1 MKKLKNEQGV
11 TILMALLLVLTAA
24 VVSAV
29 ILSAAL
35 SAARRVNG
43 DRTAQ
48 QNYLAVSSAAELV
61 RDSIDQMRYTET
73 TKTTYKWD
81 EATQGYVESERSTT
95 YSLKDA
101 RELNSGRTSMMSEW
115 LLDGARNGGCTDT
128 ITITLPDE
136 ALPSVKASFSM
147 TGRGEGNQGYDIRIA
162 FSLADAGDANDC
174 RMTLR
179 LSGSVSE
186 STDVYANT
194 AGWSRIDELTITWGN
209 LTKITKGAE
218 GNA

>member
-35 SAARRVNG
+35 SAARRVNS

-61 RDSIDQMRYTET
+61 RDSIDKMWYTET
-73 TKTTYKWD
+73 TTTTYEWD
-81 EATQGYVESERSTT
+81 EESEGYVQAGSSSTEKLPT
-95 YSLKDA
+95 GLMGD
-101 RELNSGRTSMMSEW
+101 W
-115 LLDGARNGGCTDT
+115 LTDGARNNGCTDT
-128 ITITLPDE
+128 ITIKLQDETLP
-136 ALPSVKASFSM
+136 PVKASFSM
-147 TGRGEGNQGYDIRIA
+147 TGRREGNWGYDIQIA
-162 FSLADAGDANDC
+162 FSLTDAGDADDC

-179 LSGSVSE
+179 LSGRVIVE
-186 STDVYANT
+186 STDVYVNPT
-194 AGWSRIDELTITWGN
+194 GESRTDKLTITWGN
-209 LTKITKGAE
+209 PKITKGVE

>member
-61 RDSIDQMRYTET
+61 RDSIDQMRRA
-73 TKTTYKWD
+73 KAMYKP
-81 EATQGYVESERSTT
+81 AAPPQRS
-95 YSLKDA
+95 
-101 RELNSGRTSMMSEW
+101 
-115 LLDGARNGGCTDT
+115 
-128 ITITLPDE
+128 
-136 ALPSVKASFSM
+136 
-147 TGRGEGNQGYDIRIA
+147 
-162 FSLADAGDANDC
+162 C
-174 RMTLR
+174 RP
-179 LSGSVSE
+179 
-186 STDVYANT
+186 A
-194 AGWSRIDELTITWGN
+194 
-209 LTKITKGAE
+209 
-218 GNA
+218 

>member
-61 RDSIDQMRYTET
+61 RDSIDQMQY
-73 TKTTYKWD
+73 TKTTITTYEWD
-81 EATQGYVESERSTT
+81 EESEGYVQAGSSSTEKLPT
-95 YSLKDA
+95 GLMRA
-101 RELNSGRTSMMSEW
+101 W
-115 LLDGARNGGCTDT
+115 LTDGARNNGCTDT
-128 ITITLPDE
+128 ITIKLQDE
-136 ALPSVKASFSM
+136 TLPSVKAKFSM
-147 TGRGEGNQGYDIRIA
+147 TGRRTGSKGYDIQIA
-162 FSLADAGDANDC
+162 FSLADAGDADDC

-179 LSGSVSE
+179 LRGIVEEKSDKYTVTQNE
-186 STDVYANT
+186 KY
-194 AGWSRIDELTITWGN
+194 ELTITWGN
-209 LTKITKGAE
+209 PEITKGVE

>member
-43 DRTAQ
+43 DRTSQ

-73 TKTTYKWD
+73 TTTTYERD
-81 EATQGYVESERSTT
+81 EKSEGYVQTGSSSTEKLPT
-95 YSLKDA
+95 GLMGD
-101 RELNSGRTSMMSEW
+101 W
-115 LLDGARNGGCTDT
+115 LTDGARNGGCTDT

-136 ALPSVKASFSM
+136 TLPPVKASFSM
-147 TGRGEGNQGYDIRIA
+147 TGRGEGNQGYDIQIA
-162 FSLADAGDANDC
+162 FSLTDAGNADDC

-179 LSGSVSE
+179 LGGIVDE
-186 STDVYANT
+186 STSTFTDGNT
-194 AGWSRIDELTITWGN
+194 GQSRIDRLTITWGN
-209 LTKITKGAE
+209 PKITKGVE

>member
-1 MKKLKNEQGV
+1 M
-11 TILMALLLVLTAA
+11 
-24 VVSAV
+24 VSAV

-73 TKTTYKWD
+73 TTTTYEWD
-81 EATQGYVESERSTT
+81 EKSEGYVQTGSSSTEKLPT
-95 YSLKDA
+95 GLMGD
-101 RELNSGRTSMMSEW
+101 W
-115 LLDGARNGGCTDT
+115 LTDGARNGGCTDT

-136 ALPSVKASFSM
+136 ALPPVKASFSM
-147 TGRGEGNQGYDIRIA
+147 TGRGTGSGGYDIRIA
-162 FSLADAGDANDC
+162 FSLADAGDADDC

-194 AGWSRIDELTITWGN
+194 AGWSRIDELTITWSN
-209 LTKITKGAE
+209 PKITKGAE
-218 GNA
+218 GNP

>member
-73 TKTTYKWD
+73 TTTTYEWD
-81 EATQGYVESERSTT
+81 EESEGYVQTGSSSTEKLPT
-95 YSLKDA
+95 GLMGD
-101 RELNSGRTSMMSEW
+101 W
-115 LLDGARNGGCTDT
+115 LTDGARNGGCTDT
-128 ITITLPDE
+128 ITITLPD
-136 ALPSVKASFSM
+136 
-147 TGRGEGNQGYDIRIA
+147 
-162 FSLADAGDANDC
+162 
-174 RMTLR
+174 
-179 LSGSVSE
+179 
-186 STDVYANT
+186 
-194 AGWSRIDELTITWGN
+194 
-209 LTKITKGAE
+209 
-218 GNA
+218 

>member
-1 MKKLKNEQGV
+1 VAGGAPHAGEV
-11 TILMALLLVLTAA
+11 HA
-24 VVSAV
+24 
-29 ILSAAL
+29 
-35 SAARRVNG
+35 AARRVNG

-61 RDSIDQMRYTET
+61 RDSIDRMRYTET
-73 TKTTYKWD
+73 TTTTYEWD
-81 EATQGYVESERSTT
+81 EESEGYVQTGSSSTEKLPT
-95 YSLKDA
+95 GLMGD
-101 RELNSGRTSMMSEW
+101 W
-115 LLDGARNGGCTDT
+115 LTDGARNGGCTDT

-136 ALPSVKASFSM
+136 ALPPVKASFSM
-147 TGRGEGNQGYDIRIA
+147 TGRGTGSGGYDIRIA
-162 FSLADAGDANDC
+162 FSLADAGDADDC

-194 AGWSRIDELTITWGN
+194 AGWSRIDELTITWSN
-209 LTKITKGAE
+209 PKITKGAE

>member
-61 RDSIDQMRYTET
+61 RDSIDQMQYTKT
-73 TKTTYKWD
+73 TITTYKWD
-81 EATQGYVESERSTT
+81 EKSDSYVQTGSSSTEKLPT
-95 YSLKDA
+95 GLMRA
-101 RELNSGRTSMMSEW
+101 W
-115 LLDGARNGGCTDT
+115 LTDGARNNGCTDT

-136 ALPSVKASFSM
+136 ALPPVKASFSM
-147 TGRGEGNQGYDIRIA
+147 TGRGEGNWGYDIQIA
-162 FSLADAGDANDC
+162 FSLTDAGNADDC

-179 LSGSVSE
+179 LGGIVDE
-186 STDVYANT
+186 STSTFTDGNT
-194 AGWSRIDELTITWGN
+194 GQSRIDRLTITWGN
-209 LTKITKGAE
+209 PKITKGVE

>member
-1 MKKLKNEQGV
+1 MKKLKNEQGM

-73 TKTTYKWD
+73 TTTTYEWD
-81 EATQGYVESERSTT
+81 EESEGYVQTGSSSTEKLPT
-95 YSLKDA
+95 SLMGA
-101 RELNSGRTSMMSEW
+101 W
-115 LLDGARNGGCTDT
+115 LTDGARSSGCADT
-128 ITITLPDE
+128 ITIKLQDETLP
-136 ALPSVKASFSM
+136 SIKAKFSM
-147 TGRGEGNQGYDIRIA
+147 TGRGEGNRGYDIQIA
-162 FSLADAGDANDC
+162 FSLTDAGDADDC

-194 AGWSRIDELTITWGN
+194 AGWSRIDELTITWSN
-209 LTKITKGAE
+209 PKITKGVE

>member
-61 RDSIDQMRYTET
+61 RDSIDQMRYTEIT
-73 TKTTYKWD
+73 TTTYELD
-81 EATQGYVESERSTT
+81 EKSGNYLQTGSSSTEKLPT
-95 YSLKDA
+95 GLMGDWLTA
-101 RELNSGRTSMMSEW
+101 RGT
-115 LLDGARNGGCTDT
+115 AAAP
-128 ITITLPDE
+128 I
-136 ALPSVKASFSM
+136 PSPS
-147 TGRGEGNQGYDIRIA
+147 R
-162 FSLADAGDANDC
+162 C
-174 RMTLR
+174 RMKR
-179 LSGSVSE
+179 
-186 STDVYANT
+186 
-194 AGWSRIDELTITWGN
+194 SRRSRQ
-209 LTKITKGAE
+209 AFP
-218 GNA
+218 

>member
-61 RDSIDQMRYTET
+61 RDSIRTQKYVKTVITET
-73 TKTTYKWD
+73 TVVKDTATGEERTEVKVKT
-81 EATQGYVESERSTT
+81 E
-95 YSLKDA
+95 
-101 RELNSGRTSMMSEW
+101 ELCPTGLMGDW
-115 LLDGARNGGCTDT
+115 LTDGARNGGCTDT

-136 ALPSVKASFSM
+136 ALPPVKASFSM
-147 TGRGEGNQGYDIRIA
+147 TGRGEGNWGYDIQIA
-162 FSLADAGDANDC
+162 FSLTDAGNADDC

-179 LSGSVSE
+179 LGGIVDE
-186 STDVYANT
+186 STRTFTDGNT
-194 AGWSRIDELTITWGN
+194 GQSRIDRLTITWGN
-209 LTKITKGAE
+209 PKITKGVE

>member
-35 SAARRVNG
+35 SAARRVNS
-43 DRTAQ
+43 DRAAQ

-81 EATQGYVESERSTT
+81 EATQDYVESKRSTT

-101 RELNSGRTSMMSEW
+101 RELYSGRTSMMSEW

-128 ITITLPDE
+128 ITIMLPDE
-136 ALPSVKASFSM
+136 AFQPVKASFSM
-147 TGRGEGNQGYDIRIA
+147 TGRGEGNWGYDIRIA
-162 FSLADAGDANDC
+162 FSLADAGDADDC

-179 LSGSVSE
+179 LSGRVSE
-186 STDVYANT
+186 STDIYANT
-194 AGWSRIDELTITWGN
+194 AGWSRTDELTIIWGN
-209 LTKITKGAE
+209 PKITKGVE

>member
-73 TKTTYKWD
+73 TTTTYERD
-81 EATQGYVESERSTT
+81 EKSEGYVQTGSSSTEKLPT
-95 YSLKDA
+95 GLMGD
-101 RELNSGRTSMMSEW
+101 W
-115 LLDGARNGGCTDT
+115 LTDGAQNGGCTDT

-136 ALPSVKASFSM
+136 TLPPVKASFSM
-147 TGRGEGNQGYDIRIA
+147 TGRGEGNQGYDIQIA
-162 FSLADAGDANDC
+162 FSLTDAGNADDC

-179 LSGSVSE
+179 LGGIVDE
-186 STDVYANT
+186 STSTFTDGNT
-194 AGWSRIDELTITWGN
+194 GQSRIDRLTITWGN
-209 LTKITKGAE
+209 PKITKGVE

>member
-24 VVSAV
+24 VVSTV

-61 RDSIDQMRYTET
+61 RDSIDKMQYTKT
-73 TKTTYKWD
+73 TNTTYKWD
-81 EATQGYVESERSTT
+81 EKSDGYVQAGSSSTE
-95 YSLKDA
+95 
-101 RELNSGRTSMMSEW
+101 ELPTGLMRAW
-115 LLDGARNGGCTDT
+115 LTDGARNNGCTDT

-136 ALPSVKASFSM
+136 ALPPVKASFSM
-147 TGRGEGNQGYDIRIA
+147 TGRGTRGEGYDIRIA
-162 FSLADAGDANDC
+162 FSLADAGDADDC

-179 LSGSVSE
+179 LGGIVDE
-186 STDVYANT
+186 STSTFTDGNT
-194 AGWSRIDELTITWGN
+194 GQSRIDRLTITWGN
-209 LTKITKGAE
+209 PKITKGVE

>member
-61 RDSIDQMRYTET
+61 RDSVDQMRYTET
-73 TKTTYKWD
+73 TTTTYEWD
-81 EATQGYVESERSTT
+81 EENGSYLQTGSSSTEKLPT
-95 YSLKDA
+95 GLMGD
-101 RELNSGRTSMMSEW
+101 W
-115 LLDGARNGGCTDT
+115 LTDGARNGGCTDT

-136 ALPSVKASFSM
+136 ALPPVKASFSM
-147 TGRGEGNQGYDIRIA
+147 TGRGTGSGDYDIRIA
-162 FSLADAGDANDC
+162 FSLADAGDADDC

-186 STDVYANT
+186 STYVYANT
-194 AGWSRIDELTITWGN
+194 AGWSRIDELTITWSN
-209 LTKITKGAE
+209 PKITKGVE

>member
-61 RDSIDQMRYTET
+61 RDSIRTQKYEKYVKTVTTVVKDTATGEERTEVKVET
-73 TKTTYKWD
+73 D
-81 EATQGYVESERSTT
+81 EHCPTGLMGA
-95 YSLKDA
+95 
-101 RELNSGRTSMMSEW
+101 W
-115 LLDGARNGGCTDT
+115 LTDGAQNDGCADT
-128 ITITLPDE
+128 ITIKLQDE
-136 ALPSVKASFSM
+136 TLPSVKAKFSM
-147 TGRGEGNQGYDIRIA
+147 TGRREGNQGYDIRIA

-194 AGWSRIDELTITWGN
+194 AGWSRIDKLTITWGN

>member
-35 SAARRVNG
+35 SAARRVNS

-73 TKTTYKWD
+73 MKTTYKWD

-115 LLDGARNGGCTDT
+115 LTDGARNGGCTDT

-136 ALPSVKASFSM
+136 ALPPVKASFSM
-147 TGRGEGNQGYDIRIA
+147 TGRGTRGEDYNIRIA
-162 FSLADAGDANDC
+162 FSLADAEDADDC

-179 LSGSVSE
+179 LRGIVTEKSDKDTV
-186 STDVYANT
+186 TQ
-194 AGWSRIDELTITWGN
+194 DENYRLTITWGN
-209 LTKITKGAE
+209 PEITKGVE

>member
-61 RDSIDQMRYTET
+61 RDSIET
-73 TKTTYKWD
+73 TTTTYKWD
-81 EATQGYVESERSTT
+81 EKSEGYVQTGSSSTEKLPT
-95 YSLKDA
+95 GLMGD
-101 RELNSGRTSMMSEW
+101 W
-115 LLDGARNGGCTDT
+115 LTDGARNGGCADT
-128 ITITLPDE
+128 ITIMLPDE
-136 ALPSVKASFSM
+136 ALPPVKASFSM
-147 TGRGEGNQGYDIRIA
+147 TGRGTGSGGYDIRIA
-162 FSLADAGDANDC
+162 FSLADAGDADDC

-194 AGWSRIDELTITWGN
+194 AGWSRIDELTITWSN
-209 LTKITKGAE
+209 PKITKGAE

>member
-61 RDSIDQMRYTET
+61 RDSIDQMQYTKT
-73 TKTTYKWD
+73 TITTYKWD
-81 EATQGYVESERSTT
+81 EKSDGYVQTGSSSTEKLPT
-95 YSLKDA
+95 GLMGD
-101 RELNSGRTSMMSEW
+101 W
-115 LLDGARNGGCTDT
+115 LTDGARNGGCTDT

-136 ALPSVKASFSM
+136 ALPPVKASFSM
-147 TGRGEGNQGYDIRIA
+147 TGRGEGNRGYDIQIA
-162 FSLADAGDANDC
+162 FSLTDAGNADDC

-179 LSGSVSE
+179 LGGIVDE
-186 STDVYANT
+186 STSTFTDGNT
-194 AGWSRIDELTITWGN
+194 GQSRIDRLTITWGN
-209 LTKITKGAE
+209 PKITKGVE